1 MGNSV
6 STLIIP
12 VESQVRELD
21 AKILLSCVAAERG
34 FPVIMGSRAYAHF
47 KLASIPRGVYLAK
60 SMRSLSNTMFRIVRQ
75 LGHEIVAWEEE
86 ALVHPPADTYFTLRL
101 SPTTIKNV
109 SHIFAW
115 GQENVDLLRHYP
127 ALPANMPIHIT
138 GNPRGDIL
146 RSEMRPY
153 FETEVQRLRN
163 LHGNFIL
170 INTNFSDVNPFI
182 GSIGLFQ
189 PEKKRGGKASRGQSG
204 IGMSRAFA
212 EGLWDHKQAILR
224 DFTQL
229 IPALERAFPDLNIVV
244 RPHPSENHEIYQD
257 IAAQCERV
265 AVTSEGNV
273 IPWLLAAKAMV
284 HNGCTTGLEAYVLGV
299 PAISYLATFNEYY
312 DYDFQG
318 LPTRLSHQCFNFE
331 ELKDSLT
338 RILAG
343 ELGTAA
349 GEEREALIKYY
360 LAAQDGPL
368 ACERIVDI
376 LEESGYGRSK
386 PPAKPLRT
394 YAQGWMLATLK
405 AMATKLNM
413 RRPGPN
419 RLAYH
424 DHRFPQISVA
434 EIEQRIAR
442 FGKLLNRFGTIHVEQ
457 HSKHLF
463 WIRRLN
469 TQ

>member
-47 KLASIPRGVYLAK
+47 ELASIPRGVYLAK

-153 FETEVQRLRN
+153 FDTEVQRLRN

-189 PEKKRGGKASRGQSG
+189 PEKKPGEKARRGQSG

-212 EGLWDHKQAILR
+212 EGLWDHKQAILK

-229 IPALERAFPDLNIVV
+229 IPALERAFPDFNIVV
-244 RPHPSENHEIYQD
+244 RPHPSENHEIYHD

-273 IPWLLAAKAMV
+273 IPWLLAAKTMV

-331 ELKDSLT
+331 ELRDTLS
-338 RILAG
+338 RILGG
-343 ELGTAA
+343 ELGAAA

-360 LAAQDGPL
+360 LAAQDGRL

-376 LEESGYGRSK
+376 LEESGYRQSQPPPK
-386 PPAKPLRT
+386 PFGT
-394 YAQGWMLATLK
+394 YAQGWALATLK

-413 RRPGPN
+413 YWPGPN

-424 DHRFPQISVA
+424 DHRFPQISVT
-434 EIEQRIAR
+434 EIEQKIAR
-442 FGKLLNRFGTIHVEQ
+442 FGKLLNRFGTIRVEQ

>member
-47 KLASIPRGVYLAK
+47 ELASIPRGVYLAK

-109 SHIFAW
+109 SHVFAW
-115 GQENVDLLRHYP
+115 GQENVDLLRQYP
-127 ALPANMPIHIT
+127 ALPANMPIHVT

-146 RSEMRPY
+146 RGEMRPY

-163 LHGNFIL
+163 LHGDFIL

-182 GSIGLFQ
+182 ESIGLFQ
-189 PEKKRGGKASRGQSG
+189 PEKKRGGKARRGQSG

-224 DFTQL
+224 DFTKL

-273 IPWLLAAKAMV
+273 IPWLLAAKTLV

-299 PAISYLATFNEYY
+299 PAISYLTTFNEYY

-318 LPTRLSHQCFNFE
+318 LPTKLSHQCFNFE

-338 RILAG
+338 RILSG
-343 ELGTAA
+343 ELGPAA

-376 LEESGYGRSK
+376 LEESGYGRST

-434 EIEQRIAR
+434 EIEQRVAR
-442 FGKLLNRFGTIHVEQ
+442 FGKLLNRFGTIRVEQ